1 MLTNT
6 LLQIRHQY
14 NVWMAEAVKDL
25 TPSGNIKKPL
35 YETIVRWIKVSWDAI
50 DINMIKK
57 SFKCCGISN
66 KRDGSEDSLIFDYDS
81 VLGSTSS
88 DRNDIII
95 IEEEANTVDNAN
107 VGDVRDMVENDY
119 YLANTTDFVNCW
131 NN

>member
-1 MLTNT
+1 
-6 LLQIRHQY
+6 
-14 NVWMAEAVKDL
+14 
-25 TPSGNIKKPL
+25 
-35 YETIVRWIKVSWDAI
+35 
-50 DINMIKK
+50 MIKK

-95 IEEEANTVDNAN
+95 VEEEEANTVDNAN
-107 VGDVRDMVENDY
+107 VSDVRDMVENDY
-119 YLANTTDFVNCW
+119 YLNCW

>member
-1 MLTNT
+1 M

-14 NVWMAEAVKDL
+14 NVWMAEVVKDL
-25 TPSGNIKKPL
+25 TPSGNIKKPS

-95 IEEEANTVDNAN
+95 VEEEANTVDNAN

>member
-1 MLTNT
+1 
-6 LLQIRHQY
+6 
-14 NVWMAEAVKDL
+14 
-25 TPSGNIKKPL
+25 
-35 YETIVRWIKVSWDAI
+35 
-50 DINMIKK
+50 MIKK

-95 IEEEANTVDNAN
+95 VEEEANTVDNAN

-119 YLANTTDFVNCW
+119 YDRFCQLLE
-131 NN
+131 